1 VQSGPRGPTR
11 DFDAPELQLDDAKE
25 RQDPTP
31 ASDMFALGKTLQWS
45 LSAMGAPDAENQ
57 RAAEALRALISRM
70 VAEDPTKRPS
80 AEEALRELTALEEN
94 EKSRNAAASPERKIR
109 DADESHAVAW

>member
-1 VQSGPRGPTR
+1 
-11 DFDAPELQLDDAKE
+11 
-25 RQDPTP
+25 
-31 ASDMFALGKTLQWS
+31 
-45 LSAMGAPDAENQ
+45 MGAPDAENQ